1 MKRIL
6 LIFSVLVLLFTTY
19 GCSYVSTYEE
29 CSTNKVTA
37 LMIVNSLPIIPLK
50 KLINKLAN

>member
-6 LIFSVLVLLFTTY
+6 LIFSVVALLFTTY

-29 CSTNKVTA
+29 CSTKKVTA
-37 LMIVNSLPIIPLK
+37 LMIVNSLPNYTFK
-50 KLINKLAN
+50 KAN

>member
-6 LIFSVLVLLFTTY
+6 LIFIVVALLFTTY

-29 CSTNKVTA
+29 CSTKKVTA
-37 LMIVNSLPIIPLK
+37 LMIVNTLLIIPLK

>member
-6 LIFSVLVLLFTTY
+6 LIFSVVALLFTTY

-37 LMIVNSLPIIPLK
+37 LMIVNSLPIIPFK
-50 KLINKLAN
+50 K

>member
-6 LIFSVLVLLFTTY
+6 LIFSVVALLFTTY

-29 CSTNKVTA
+29 CLTNKVTA
-37 LMIVNSLPIIPLK
+37 LMIVNVLPIILLK

>member
-6 LIFSVLVLLFTTY
+6 LIFSVVALLLTTY

-29 CSTNKVTA
+29 CLTKKVTA
-37 LMIVNSLPIIPLK
+37 LMIVNSLLIIPLK